1 MSILRLSHV
10 ELRVPDLELA
20 TAYYSEVVGM
30 IETGRDSSRVFLKCW
45 DEHQHHSVILTM
57 EPTHGLN
64 HFGFKVTDAEDL
76 DHYQERLEAAGVVV
90 RRYAADEWAP
100 GHGTSIRF
108 TLPSG
113 HEMEL
118 VHGMRQVGNLLPQT
132 NPPPRPMGLVGIA
145 PPRVDHV
152 FLTAEE
158 VDTNTMFLAEHL
170 DFRLT
175 EQVIGDDGFQIVSWL
190 EVSHRSHDIAFITG
204 PNGGL
209 HHFAYWVDG
218 WNELRSAADVCVYHG
233 VNIEMNPT
241 RHGATRGQC
250 LYFFDAVGNRNEM
263 FTGGYWV
270 DPGSEPITWTEAEMG
285 RAMFYYDG
293 VVNQQFLTVHS

>member
-20 TAYYSEVVGM
+20 TAYYCEVVGM
-30 IETGRDSSRVFLKCW
+30 IETGRDDSRVFLKCW
-45 DEHQHHSVILTM
+45 DEHQHHSVVLTH

-64 HFGFKVTDAEDL
+64 HLGFKVTDLADL
-76 DHYQERLEAAGVVV
+76 DHYQQRLEAAGVDV
-90 RRYAADEWAP
+90 RRYSADEWAP
-100 GHGTSIRF
+100 GHGAAIRF

-113 HEMEL
+113 QDMEL
-118 VHGMRQVGNLLPQT
+118 VHGMQQVGNLLPQT

-145 PPRVDHV
+145 PPRIDHV
-152 FLTAEE
+152 FLTGEE
-158 VDTNTMFLAEHL
+158 VDTVTAFLVEHL

-175 EQVIGDDGFQIVSWL
+175 ERVLGDDGYQIATWL
-190 EVSHRSHDIAFITG
+190 EVSHRSHDIAFLTG
-204 PNGGL
+204 PNAGL

-218 WNELRSAADVCVYHG
+218 WNDLRNAADACIYHG
-233 VNIEMNPT
+233 VELETSPT

-250 LYFFDAVGNRNEM
+250 LYFFDPAGNRNEM

-285 RAMFYYDG
+285 RALFYYDG
-293 VVNQQFLTVHS
+293 AVDQRYLTVHS

>member
-1 MSILRLSHV
+1 MTILRMSHV
-10 ELRVPDLELA
+10 EIRVPDLELA
-20 TAYYSEVVGM
+20 TAYYCEVVGM
-30 IETGRDSSRVFLKCW
+30 VETAREVSRVFLKCW
-45 DEHQHHSVILTM
+45 DEHQHHSVVLTM

-64 HFGFKVTDAEDL
+64 HFGFKVTDPEDL
-76 DHYQERLEAAGVVV
+76 DHYEQRLKGAGVEV
-90 RRYAADEWAP
+90 RRYAPDEWAA
-100 GHGTSIRF
+100 GHGASIRF
-108 TLPSG
+108 PLPSG

-145 PPRVDHV
+145 PPRIDHV

-158 VDTNTMFLAEHL
+158 VDTNSHFLTEHL

-175 EQVIGDDGFQIVSWL
+175 EQVLGDDGFQIASWL

-218 WNELRSAADVCVYHG
+218 WNDLRSAADVCVYHG
-233 VNIEMNPT
+233 VNVETNPT

-250 LYFFDAVGNRNEM
+250 LYFFDPAGNRNEM

-293 VVNQQFLTVHS
+293 VVNQKFLTVHS